1 MTARYDLCF
10 QAKIDEVLRTLPRS
24 KYTYRDLEDNIVHVV
39 KATETLF
46 TIAAIYYTKVLKRP
60 TMWYWVIADFQPTP
74 IIDATIILEPGSR
87 LVIPSVNTILNRI
100 LSADRE
106 AEFHKAAGADRC
118 HLRIS
123 SAHSSYRKRT
133 S

>member
-46 TIAAIYYTKVLKRP
+46 TIAATYYTKVLKRP

-87 LVIPSVNTILNRI
+87 LIIPSVNTILNRI

-106 AEFHKAAGADRC
+106 AEFE
-118 HLRIS
+118 
-123 SAHSSYRKRT
+123 T
-133 S
+133 W